1 MSAQELIDQIT
12 SLQNLETQL
21 YQNLVSAN
29 TNTNNSD
36 NTDTPNDLVNRITTT
51 TNSKNQLLAQLQTI
65 INNLS
70 SNDSLTAEQKSA
82 IMNNYNVVTNTESQL
97 SQQNLAINRDKNL
110 NVNNLRLTEINTYY
124 SHQYRA
130 KANILKIVSI
140 ACLPIILA
148 GIFKHRYLI
157 SERTASSLV
166 SLTIIIALIFIIPAI
181 LDISMRDNMDYN
193 QYAFPFDYN
202 SKSNPDIGPG
212 SASSTKSNSLV
223 PECVGSECCTSDLM
237 SYDKTTKKCVE
248 GFSNSCLAGQSTQ
261 IPNYSLNT
269 INDINMVMSNPSG
282 EFYAAP

>member
-29 TNTNNSD
+29 TNTNKSD

-70 SNDSLTAEQKSA
+70 SNDALTAEQKST
-82 IMNNYNVVTNTESQL
+82 IMNNYNVVMNTESQL

-157 SERTASSLV
+157 SEKTASSLV

-202 SKSNPDIGPG
+202 SKSNPDVGPG
-212 SASSTKSNSLV
+212 SAASSTKSNNLV
-223 PECVGSECCTSDLM
+223 PECVGAECCTSDLM
-237 SYDKTTKKCVE
+237 SYKTTKKCVE

-261 IPNYSLNT
+261 TPNYSLNT